1 MKCYKTGSLTAIA
14 MLCVLNGCASTPS
27 HCDSRYTNPDQAVHE
42 AHENFVNAINSNDL
56 DQFLSMVT
64 DDVVFMAPN
73 SPRLVGKEAVSPWA
87 AGYYDAFHTTW
98 IKTSLETV
106 ARGEWAFQQ
115 YAYESE
121 DTEKATGNVYRDTGK
136 GIIVYHHDAD
146 GVWRVARDAWNSDL
160 PITSD

>member
-1 MKCYKTGSLTAIA
+1 MKITKASSLCAVASLFLLI
-14 MLCVLNGCASTPS
+14 GCASTPS
-27 HCDSRYTNPDQAVHE
+27 HCDTRRATADQAVHE
-42 AHENFVNAINSNDL
+42 AHKNFVKAINSNDL
-56 DQFLSMVT
+56 DQFLSMIT

-87 AGYYDAFHTTW
+87 AGYYDTFHTTW
-98 IKTSLETV
+98 TKTSLEIV
-106 ARGEWAFQQ
+106 VRGEWAFEQ

-121 DTEKATGNVYRDTGK
+121 DMEKATGNVYRDTGK
-136 GIIVYHHDAD
+136 GIIIYHHDAD